1 MQNDVLGQD
10 TLTRSCPVSTASAPL
25 QEVPLYVNTFPLAL
39 TATQ

>member
-10 TLTRSCPVSTASAPL
+10 TLTRSCPTSAAAGPL
-25 QEVPLYVNTFPLAL
+25 HEDPLYVNTFPLSL